1 MTAFRPLGILLALL
15 FTLHLPSAT
24 AARSLVVWVYTHD
37 DLADISDA
45 QLNKDYFQHWIDEM
59 RLITNHPIEVIFE
72 RNVPG
77 ITDINYSSMS
87 AASLLAMFSNESSDR
102 DHQRERSPSY
112 LNKSILLTKEPYEQS
127 EPGLLVGLAY
137 VKQTTAIASLETFV
151 APAHELGHL
160 FSATHDDAEVN
171 FNGWFCETYTFET
184 RLSLRSNCY
193 RYSDQNRQN
202 IADYI
207 KYYSS

>member
-1 MTAFRPLGILLALL
+1 MTALRPLGILLALL
-15 FTLHLPSAT
+15 FTLYLPSAT
-24 AARSLVVWVYTHD
+24 AARSLVVWVYAHD

-77 ITDINYSSMS
+77 ITDITYSSMS
-87 AASLLAMFSNESSDR
+87 AASLLAMFSNQSSDI

-112 LNKSILLTKEPYEQS
+112 LNKSILLTKEPYDKS
-127 EPGLLVGLAY
+127 ESGLLAGLAY
-137 VKQTTAIASLETFV
+137 VKQTTAIASLATFV

-160 FSATHDDAEVN
+160 FSATHNDAEVN

-193 RYSDQNRQN
+193 RYSDKNRQN

-207 KYYSS
+207 NYYSS